1 MKNSSFPYKRRKSIS
16 YTIARY
22 VFAGTAI
29 ILVIILGLNYSS
41 SKKHMTAVILE
52 KAQHQTEEYGGR
64 INEIFAATQRI
75 PTVMASQL
83 NQCTDWTKLD
93 LGRML
98 ESLLRENPDVFGA
111 AIAFEPGMYAGLPHM
126 APYAFRTETGVE
138 STLLFDGQDNYF
150 MEDWYMIPVQL
161 QEPYWSDPYYET
173 SAGYDNV
180 LMITYSVPFYTIKDG
195 KRVIAGVTT
204 VDISLQWI
212 NNLMENL
219 DVYESG
225 YGFLITNGGRFV
237 YHPDERLRMNETTF
251 SAMEDWIASNNRL
264 DPEEAALIKEQ
275 QFAVYRKML
284 DGESGLF
291 MDSFM
296 FPDEDE
302 KAWFAY
308 APIRANDWSLALIYP
323 RKEALAELHSLN
335 TILAIVGLFS
345 LFVLFGFVF
354 IVARVLTLPIVKLTR
369 YAKSVAE
376 TGDYTTEV
384 PELASKDEIGE
395 LAQSFSV
402 MMQEIEEAQQTL
414 EDRVVERTAQLVETQ
429 EQLVQSEKMASLGQ
443 LTAGVAHEIKNP
455 LNFINNFSELSI
467 DLTKELNEALEPVE
481 MKEDDRSYVNEIL
494 GDLSMNAS
502 KILEHGKR
510 ADSIVKGMLLHS
522 RGKSGEFQLSDIN
535 NMLSEDIALGYHGMR
550 AQDNSFNITIEEDF
564 DKDLPQISVVPQ
576 DLSRVFLNLINNACY
591 SVKDSAPSKP
601 SGWVPTLRVSSRK
614 NEDMLEVRI
623 RDNGKGISQENIKK
637 IFDPFFTTKPA
648 GKGTGL
654 GLSLSYDIVVKV
666 HNGQIRVESE
676 PGQYAEF
683 IVTIPI
689 KQQQ

>member
-1 MKNSSFPYKRRKSIS
+1 
-16 YTIARY
+16 
-22 VFAGTAI
+22 
-29 ILVIILGLNYSS
+29 
-41 SKKHMTAVILE
+41 
-52 KAQHQTEEYGGR
+52 
-64 INEIFAATQRI
+64 
-75 PTVMASQL
+75 
-83 NQCTDWTKLD
+83 
-93 LGRML
+93 
-98 ESLLRENPDVFGA
+98 
-111 AIAFEPGMYAGLPHM
+111 
-126 APYAFRTETGVE
+126 
-138 STLLFDGQDNYF
+138 
-150 MEDWYMIPVQL
+150 
-161 QEPYWSDPYYET
+161 
-173 SAGYDNV
+173 
-180 LMITYSVPFYTIKDG
+180 
-195 KRVIAGVTT
+195 
-204 VDISLQWI
+204 
-212 NNLMENL
+212 
-219 DVYESG
+219 
-225 YGFLITNGGRFV
+225 
-237 YHPDERLRMNETTF
+237 
-251 SAMEDWIASNNRL
+251 
-264 DPEEAALIKEQ
+264 
-275 QFAVYRKML
+275 ML

-296 FPDEDE
+296 FPNRDE

-323 RKEALAELHSLN
+323 RKEALAQLHSLN

-354 IVARVLTLPIVKLTR
+354 IVARVLTLPVVKLTR

-395 LAQSFSV
+395 LAHSFSV
-402 MMQEIEEAQQTL
+402 MMQEIEEAHQTL

-481 MKEDDRSYVNEIL
+481 MTENDRSYIGEIL
-494 GDLSMNAS
+494 GDLSMNAT

-522 RGKSGEFQLSDIN
+522 RGKSGEFQLTDIN

-550 AQDNSFNITIEEDF
+550 AQDNAFNITIEEAY

-601 SGWVPTLRVSSRK
+601 PGWVPTLHVSSRLY
-614 NEDMLEVRI
+614 EGMLEVRI

-676 PGQYAEF
+676 QGQYAEF

-689 KQQQ
+689 KQQ